1 MKKLLVLLFLSIIIF
16 LSSCSVKYRIGMSQS
31 EFIQLNKNRVR
42 SITES
47 ASYTVYQQGN
57 GTPGS
62 TWFYYFVNGV
72 LAEVN
77 EGERRSDFIFEN
89 RLR

>member
-1 MKKLLVLLFLSIIIF
+1 MKKLLTLLFLSIIIF
-16 LSSCSVKYRIGMSQS
+16 ISSCSVKYRIGMSES
-31 EFIQLNKNRVR
+31 EFIQLNKNRVT
-42 SITES
+42 SIKES
-47 ASYTVYQQGN
+47 ATYTVYRQGD

-77 EGERRSDFIFEN
+77 EGQRRSDIIIQN
-89 RLR
+89 RY

>member
-1 MKKLLVLLFLSIIIF
+1 MKKLLKLLFLSIIIF
-16 LSSCSVKYRIGMSQS
+16 ISSCSVKYRIGMSES
-31 EFIQLNKNRVR
+31 EFIQLNKNRVT
-42 SITES
+42 SIKES
-47 ASYTVYQQGN
+47 ASYTVYQQGD

-77 EGERRSDFIFEN
+77 E
-89 RLR
+89 